1 MNSAMEALGMVLAM
15 GAVILFCRA
24 LPFLFFSRN
33 GSGEKNGASERLIGF
48 VEKIVPP
55 VAMTV
60 LTFNILGASFKADR
74 LDGFLV
80 LGASAATAV
89 VHLWKRNFLISI
101 LGGTAFY
108 MILSRLFL

>member
-1 MNSAMEALGMVLAM
+1 MNSTVEALGIVFAM
-15 GAVILFCRA
+15 GAVIVFCRA

-33 GSGEKNGASERLIGF
+33 GEKGGASGRLIGF

-89 VHLWKRNFLISI
+89 LHLWKRNFLISI
-101 LGGTAFY
+101 LGGTAIY
-108 MILSRLFL
+108 MILCRLL